1 MLSSTSSL
9 MHWYAQSVNVGDT
22 APQDNKVVD
31 HACVALSRIADSFA
45 RSPAQLQVLCEHGLI
60 RNAMQLV
67 SGWTFA
73 LLYLCVVQLCTNCTP
88 STGSDL
94 AYSIFITLFCKL

>member
-1 MLSSTSSL
+1 MPCLVIAGSTAL
-9 MHWYAQSVNVGDT
+9 
-22 APQDNKVVD
+22 QDNKVVD

-67 SGWTFA
+67 SATDQRTA
-73 LLYLCVVQLCTNCTP
+73 ITMSASADVQ
-88 STGSDL
+88 G
-94 AYSIFITLFCKL
+94 

>member
-1 MLSSTSSL
+1 MLALPRS
-9 MHWYAQSVNVGDT
+9 
-22 APQDNKVVD
+22 QDNKVVD

-67 SGWTFA
+67 RCGH
-73 LLYLCVVQLCTNCTP
+73 C
-88 STGSDL
+88 
-94 AYSIFITLFCKL
+94 ITLNLAFNPT

>member
-1 MLSSTSSL
+1 LGAAAL
-9 MHWYAQSVNVGDT
+9 
-22 APQDNKVVD
+22 QDNKVVD

-67 SGWTFA
+67 SFW
-73 LLYLCVVQLCTNCTP
+73 P
-88 STGSDL
+88 L
-94 AYSIFITLFCKL
+94 AMWHVHR